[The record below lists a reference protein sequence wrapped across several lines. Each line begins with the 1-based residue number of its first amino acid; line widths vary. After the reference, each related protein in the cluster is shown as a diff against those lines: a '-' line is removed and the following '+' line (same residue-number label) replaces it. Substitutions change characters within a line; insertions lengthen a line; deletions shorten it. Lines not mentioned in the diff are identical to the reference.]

1 MAPGAFPAA
10 SGGAGALIML
20 IYLGRRLTRALAV
33 LALLFVVCLPGWTD
47 AQPKPWVLSDEDFHL
62 VAGEGV
68 GVLRDPSRA
77 LTLEQVRSPAVQA
90 RFVPLSAHLGQ
101 GYVADAFWLRFT
113 VHNPHPTPRERWLE
127 VMPTFLDD
135 IRVHHIDSDDRV
147 SERRGGDRL
156 PQSAKE
162 ENYRGHVF
170 KFALQPGPNE
180 FFVRIETTSTVV
192 AIVKLWRTDAFA
204 RHLRTSYF
212 GFGLYFCLIFSVM
225 LFNLVNWLLSR
236 RLEIIL
242 YTAFLLAN
250 ALLWAGTQGFV
261 SEFLFPETPWAAN
274 LAQQLAIPLAG
285 ALAILF
291 YIVALELRR
300 HHSVAF
306 RLSALSIAV
315 CGVGIVATLFGYFQ
329 SVAGVLMVGAL
340 ISMMSIPWPAYRQWQ
355 TGDRAARLTAL
366 AYVLFGVLASVNILG
381 TLSAAPYGEWTNETG
396 LAANVCHIL
405 LLHFALLQRLRQGE
419 VERSAALERS
429 AVAERQAEL
438 ERSHREDRDK
448 LLAMIAHEI
457 RTPVAVID
465 AATQTLAR
473 TDPNAEPS
481 RVERYERVR
490 RSVARLIA
498 LLDVAVTQAAIN
510 VGKWQPEPVPIDT
523 ETFTRDVVVLLGSPA
538 ASRVQV
544 DVKASLPQLLGDM
557 RTLRFAILN
566 LIDNACKYSP
576 PESPVRIQLM
586 PYWSERTEGIL
597 WQIEDQG
604 SGVPAGMEEQI
615 FDQRMRVAEHAS
627 DGQQSGLGLG
637 LYLCRHIVERHGGW
651 VRAEPGRSRGA
662 CFTCWLPCQIPPNR
676 AA

>member
-1 MAPGAFPAA
+1 
-10 SGGAGALIML
+10 LIVL
-20 IYLGRRLTRALAV
+20 LQLGIGLTRVLSA
-33 LALLFVVCLPGWTD
+33 LALLLVVFLPGLAD
-47 AQPKPWVLSDEDFHL
+47 AQSKPWVLSDEDVHSL
-62 VAGEGV
+62 VGEGV
-68 GVLRDPSRA
+68 SMFRDPSRA
-77 LTLEQVRSPAVQA
+77 LTLEQVRSPAVQV

-101 GYVADAFWLRFT
+101 GYVADAYWLRF
-113 VHNPHPTPRERWLE
+113 VIHNPHPTPRERWLE

-135 IRVHHIDSDDRV
+135 IRVHFIDSEGRV
-147 SERRGGDRL
+147 SERQGGDRL

-180 FFVRIETTSTVV
+180 FFVRLETTSTVV
-192 AIVKLWRTDAFA
+192 AIIKLWQTDAFA

-212 GFGLYFCLIFSVM
+212 GFGLYFSLIFSVV
-225 LFNLVNWLLSR
+225 LFNVVSWLLSR

-250 ALLWAGTQGFV
+250 ALLWAGSQGFT
-261 SEFLFPETPWAAN
+261 SEFLFPETPWVAN

-306 RLSALSIAV
+306 RLSVLSIGV
-315 CGVGIVATLFGYFQ
+315 CGVGIVATLFGHFQ

-366 AYVLFGVLASVNILG
+366 AYVLFGVLASINILG
-381 TLSAAPYGEWTNETG
+381 TLSATPYGDWTNQTG

-405 LLHFALLQRLRQGE
+405 LLHFALLQRLRQIE
-419 VERSAALERS
+419 LDRSAAVERS

-438 ERSHREDRDK
+438 ERAHREDRDK

-490 RSVARLIA
+490 RSVVRLTA

-510 VGKWQPEPVPIDT
+510 VGRWQPEPVPINP
-523 ETFTRDVVVLLGSPA
+523 ETFTRDVVLLLGNPA
-538 ASRVQV
+538 AARVHV
-544 DVKASLPQLLGDM
+544 DVHGSLPQLLGDM

-566 LIDNACKYSP
+566 LIDNACKYSS
-576 PESPVRIQLM
+576 PESPVRVRLT

-597 WQIEDQG
+597 WQIEDEG
-604 SGVPAGMEEQI
+604 RGIPAGMEEQI
-615 FDQRMRVAEHAS
+615 FDKHMRVDEQSS
-627 DGQQSGLGLG
+627 DRQQSGLGLG

-651 VRAEPGRSRGA
+651 VRAESGRSHGA
-662 CFTCWLPCQIPPNR
+662 CFTCWLPCQMLSSP
-676 AA
+676 AE